1 MKKIFFGKKN
11 PSAKTPFWMPWG
23 FGGWL
28 GRVIGFLM
36 LLGALILL
44 LSMFHHCCRT
54 DDGTADD
61 PDEIAET
68 RLPADLIDTPDFT
81 PEPIADTEPVNPGRM
96 SDPGPFLPDDDHNQI
111 RPIDDDDIID
121 HPDEPVR
128 IVANRL
134 NVILN
139 SDAGD
144 DTFRQFASEFK
155 RLYPSD
161 EYSITYYNTY
171 TKLLQLQVPAS
182 KREAVKNNLPSQITD
197 IDFKVFDDVMFSS
210 MAEDALTLNDK
221 IFNYPEFNWFYK
233 PIRAPQAWKITMGSP
248 DVTIAIVDSYFDL
261 NHPDLNGDR
270 IVKPYSVRFGTT
282 DVSPASDCPEKDP
295 QHPDRPYA
303 PFEHG
308 SMVASQALGT
318 ANNIAAMCGIAPK
331 CKFMPISLG
340 HQFTTFNILDGL
352 LYAINQGADVVNLS
366 VGMVFPDEVRYLSSD
381 DQIALSEQLGLGQ
394 EEVWDYVFKLADERN
409 VTIVW
414 AAGNDS
420 VFTALEPNKRSENTV
435 RVAAVDRDLKPAKFT
450 NWGNI
455 PEQGINETTVS
466 APGVDILGAAPYGT
480 YDSGPGTSFASPLVA
495 GAVGLMKSVNPDL
508 TNEQVVRILTK
519 TGKPLG
525 ADSHIGPL
533 LQVDKAVKAAKD
545 LRSR

>member
-11 PSAKTPFWMPWG
+11 PSDKTPFWMPWG

-28 GRVIGFLM
+28 GRVIGFLL
-36 LLGALILL
+36 LLGALILI

-54 DDGTADD
+54 DGSADD
-61 PDEIAET
+61 SDETAET
-68 RLPADLIDTPDFT
+68 RLPADLIDHPDFT

-96 SDPGPFLPDDDHNQI
+96 SDPGPFLPDDDHNRI

-121 HPDEPVR
+121 HPDEPGR
-128 IVANRL
+128 LVADRL

-161 EYSITYYNTY
+161 EYAISYYNTY
-171 TKLLQLQVPAS
+171 TKMLQLQVPPE
-182 KREAVKNNLPSQITD
+182 KREAVKRNLPSQIPD
-197 IDFKVFDDVMFSS
+197 IDFKVFDDMMFTSL
-210 MAEDALTLNDK
+210 AEDAPLPNDK
-221 IFNYPEFNWFYK
+221 IFNYPAFNWFYK
-233 PIRAPQAWKITMGSP
+233 VIRAPQAWKITMGSP
-248 DVTIAIVDSYFDL
+248 EVTIAIVDSYFDL
-261 NHPDLNGDR
+261 DHPDLNGDR
-270 IVKPYSVRFGTT
+270 IVKPYSVRFGTS

-295 QHPDRPYA
+295 AHPDRAYA

-318 ANNIAAMCGIAPK
+318 ADNVAAMCGIAPK
-331 CKFMPISLG
+331 CKFMPVSLG
-340 HQFTTFNILDGL
+340 HQFTTFTILNGL

-366 VGMVFPDEVRYLSSD
+366 VGMVFPDEVRYLSTGE
-381 DQIALSEQLGLGQ
+381 QLELSGQLGLSQ
-394 EEVWDYVFKLADERN
+394 EEIWDYVFKLADERN
-409 VTIVW
+409 ATIVW

-420 VFTALEPNKRSENTV
+420 VFTALEPNKRNENTV
-435 RVAAVDRDLKPAKFT
+435 RVAAVDRDLKPAEFT
-450 NWGNI
+450 NWGTI
-455 PEQGINETTVS
+455 PDLGIHETTVS
-466 APGVDILGAAPYGT
+466 APGVDILGAAPYST

-495 GAVGLMKSVNPDL
+495 GAVGLMKSVNPNL
-508 TNEQVVRILTK
+508 TNAQVVKILTE

-525 ADSHIGPL
+525 DDSLIGPL
-533 LQVDKAVKAAKD
+533 LQADKAVKAAKS
-545 LRSR
+545 LRTR